1 MSAFS
6 FLDKPAELN
15 IDDMSVYPN
24 HPLDVCLLLYQ
35 YKFLG
40 LDNHFIPGYLYT

>member
-1 MSAFS
+1 MSDCS

-24 HPLDVCLLLYQ
+24 HLFDV
-35 YKFLG
+35 
-40 LDNHFIPGYLYT
+40 YLYINTNF